1 MMKTK
6 LLAVIRL
13 STGGTSVR
21 MTLPK
26 EIMQMLDVQEG
37 DHLGFYEYEGK
48 IVVKKVE

>member
-6 LLAVIRL
+6 LIAVTRL

-26 EIMQMLDVQEG
+26 EIMQMLDVKEG
-37 DHLGFYEYEGK
+37 DHMGFYEYEGK